1 MHEIIDNRVRRN
13 EPLINGLFVPRNTE
27 KVFTK
32 QKSDLLPK
40 QNVQTAQQNKTFDK
54 PVIAYNGRQISTIF
68 SLKEGFGF
76 IKGENSSK
84 NVFFFHS
91 SLMEYDFND
100 LEVGDKVEYTVET
113 KEDGKLVAKD
123 VKVIE

>member
-1 MHEIIDNRVRRN
+1 MQKYLLLLFLFICASCIGSK
-13 EPLINGLFVPRNTE
+13 NGILE
-27 KVFTK
+27 
-32 QKSDLLPK
+32 
-40 QNVQTAQQNKTFDK
+40 QNKTFDK

-91 SLMEYDFND
+91 SFIFITLLPFSAYQH
-100 LEVGDKVEYTVET
+100 
-113 KEDGKLVAKD
+113 ARD
-123 VKVIE
+123 VQVPPYQGVHESHPLT

>member
-32 QKSDLLPK
+32 QKSDLLPI

-68 SLKEGFGF
+68 SLKEGFFGF
-76 IKGENSSK
+76 IKRK
-84 NVFFFHS
+84 R
-91 SLMEYDFND
+91 
-100 LEVGDKVEYTVET
+100 
-113 KEDGKLVAKD
+113 KL
-123 VKVIE
+123 I

>member
-1 MHEIIDNRVRRN
+1 M
-13 EPLINGLFVPRNTE
+13 PLFENLGK
-27 KVFTK
+27 KVSSLAQDAVDSSK
-32 QKSDLLPK
+32 KLAQA
-40 QNVQTAQQNKTFDK
+40 TAAK
-54 PVIAYNGRQISTIF
+54 
-68 SLKEGFGF
+68 
-76 IKGENSSK
+76 SK

>member
-1 MHEIIDNRVRRN
+1 M
-13 EPLINGLFVPRNTE
+13 
-27 KVFTK
+27 
-32 QKSDLLPK
+32 LPK
-40 QNVQTAQQNKTFDK
+40 QNVQTAQQNNTFDK